1 MWYNF
6 IGGGFGMRKGTRIFL
21 MFFFLLGFTIA
32 IYSELL
38 EDYDL
43 YFSDDVKLFL
53 IIVGIDLLLSVIL
66 IVLWDYVVKIMD
78 RTDSK
83 LWRVIKAVIVSIA
96 WAVALIVSIFLIAAL
111 LVDLINMP
119 SEFIFLV
126 VIIWGVITISNAIK
140 SLKGS

>member
-1 MWYNF
+1 
-6 IGGGFGMRKGTRIFL
+6 